1 MRSSALGLIAGLV
14 AGLALAFG
22 GFGEFLIVLLFGA
35 LGLIVGKLVDGEIDL
50 SRFDRGRF
58 DQSRPG
64 RDRGRFPG
72 GGRRREQP

>member
-58 DQSRPG
+58 DRSRPG